1 MIELTSLGNLTCI
14 SIIVGMACVVFK
26 AFSYPISEIAKRLNP
41 FNLSK
46 QISHLGSRIEELDMG
61 KYELQR
67 EIRELKKGL
76 TKKPAKR
83 K

>member
-14 SIIVGMACVVFK
+14 SIIVAMACIVFK

-46 QISHLGSRIEELDMG
+46 QIRHLGSRIEELDMN
-61 KYELQR
+61 KYELHK

-76 TKKPAKR
+76 NKKPTKQ